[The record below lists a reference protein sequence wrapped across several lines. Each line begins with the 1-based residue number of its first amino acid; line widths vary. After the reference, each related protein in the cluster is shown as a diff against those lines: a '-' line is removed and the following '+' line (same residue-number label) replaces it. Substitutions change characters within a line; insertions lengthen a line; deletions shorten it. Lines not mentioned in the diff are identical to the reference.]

1 EGEKHSKGFD
11 FMFREVEMT
20 SGGQRVHDI
29 TLLEQRLREQ
39 ELDPTEFDHYLE
51 PFRYG
56 IPPHGGWGLGLDR
69 LAMVFSGA
77 QNVRECVLFP
87 RDRNRLTP

>member
-1 EGEKHSKGFD
+1 
-11 FMFREVEMT
+11 
-20 SGGQRVHDI
+20 
-29 TLLEQRLREQ
+29 LLEQRLREQ
-39 ELDPTEFDHYLE
+39 ELDPAEFDHYLE

-69 LAMVFSGA
+69 LTMVFSGA